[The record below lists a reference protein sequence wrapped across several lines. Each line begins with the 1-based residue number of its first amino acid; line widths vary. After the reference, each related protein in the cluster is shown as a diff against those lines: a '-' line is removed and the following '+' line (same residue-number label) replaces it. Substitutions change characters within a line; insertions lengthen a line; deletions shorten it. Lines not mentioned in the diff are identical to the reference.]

1 MAVAILAKS
10 RKRCSNPKLTVH
22 KPHGVLHPRVQKVG
36 PERFGIVSVDCAK
49 AQSKWMLCDFY
60 GTVLQSPTLL
70 PHTQGHF
77 ASAATLLREA
87 PGVVAAYDGEGR
99 LVSRMAGV
107 GSAEPHLLDLA
118 AAN

>member
-87 PGVVAAYDGEGR
+87 MAQHGLRDVIVAVERTGNY
-99 LVSRMAGV
+99 
-107 GSAEPHLLDLA
+107 HLPVKRALTA
-118 AAN
+118 S